1 VSGRRDDELPEWVGM
16 YTSGRPDWSVAYRQ
30 DRRDRA
36 RVRDMSPAEIKV
48 VAAAEVSRR
57 LEAFDAVWE
66 VVISHD
72 PSASANGYGDVL
84 DGSVEGEWYAKGVTE
99 TLERIR
105 SLLTKTET

>member
-1 VSGRRDDELPEWVGM
+1 MYASGHSDLS
-16 YTSGRPDWSVAYRQ
+16 TTYRQ

-36 RVRDMSPAEIKV
+36 RVREMSPAEIKE

-57 LEAFDAVWE
+57 LDAFDAVWE
-66 VVISHD
+66 LVISHD

-84 DGSVEGEWYAKGVTE
+84 DGSVEGEWYAKGATE

-105 SLLTKTET
+105 SLLSKEGT